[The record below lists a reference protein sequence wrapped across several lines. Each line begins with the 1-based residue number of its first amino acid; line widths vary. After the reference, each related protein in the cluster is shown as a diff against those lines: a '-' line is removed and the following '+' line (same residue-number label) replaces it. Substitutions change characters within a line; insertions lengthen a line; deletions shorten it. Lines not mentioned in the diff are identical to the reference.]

1 MLAKQCRLRFVT
13 NCPRKARDSENPRET
28 SPAVRPSEAEGRGV
42 GLATTDAQ
50 LGWVLAC
57 ASVQPAPQA
66 LGLGLPFSEST
77 DWLLNT

>member
-1 MLAKQCRLRFVT
+1 M
-13 NCPRKARDSENPRET
+13 
-28 SPAVRPSEAEGRGV
+28 RPSEAEGRGV